1 MRSSNHARV
10 QIWSLLGPN
19 KQNVCAQCRSQRLAV
34 ICDDLVWR
42 LKWNERIFFSNM
54 HDSDSGAPRCWCC
67 SVVTSRPA
75 ACNALVCVGMLQ
87 WRWSGLM
94 WEQHETSGG
103 IFLGASSTPPPLL
116 SPSLSL
122 SSISR
127 WRLLSFLLAPLSS
140 HSAALSLRGRGGGGG
155 EDEAGEQSRVK

>member
-19 KQNVCAQCRSQRLAV
+19 KQIVCAQCRSQRLAV

-122 SSISR
+122 SPRSLPDGCSLFSS
-127 WRLLSFLLAPLSS
+127 LLSLHIQQLS
-140 HSAALSLRGRGGGGG
+140 ACEEEEEEEERMRQ
-155 EDEAGEQSRVK
+155 ENRVE